1 MPTLSEEIVLKKPE
15 LRGGNLQLMSNRDIE
30 CCLDG
35 PAGTGKTWTALYKVH
50 AVLTKYAGARA
61 LVARKSNTDLAGS
74 AMATFRESILDEREG
89 VHYFGGNRIKPAAF
103 QYPNGSLMIVN
114 GLDKASKVKSWEF
127 DIAYINEG
135 SECLLEDIEFVR
147 SRLRHG
153 AMPYQQLILDTNPDA
168 PTHWLNQR
176 MNEGKTTR
184 LLSRHEHNP
193 RFYDVATQDWTEE
206 GRAYIEG
213 VLGGLTGVRLSRLRY
228 GLWAAAEGTVY
239 EDAWDARRNVID
251 RSEAA
256 IKREWPRYLS
266 IDFGYTNPFVCQWYA
281 EDGDGRLYLYREIY
295 QTKVLVEDHC
305 TQIALASGWF
315 HLLPRDHA
323 QYSDRPAEWADPLPR
338 EIICDHDAED
348 RATLERHLKLYT
360 TAAKKTVRDGI
371 QAVQTRLRPA
381 GDGKP
386 RLFFVRNALVYR
398 DPFLAQAKRP
408 TCTVEEFDSYV
419 WKQDSSGMKEEP
431 VKENDHGCDC
441 VRYQAARDLQP
452 SGVSYY
458 PSIWR

>member
-1 MPTLSEEIVLKKPE
+1 MATLTEEIVLRKPE
-15 LRGGNLQLMSNRDIE
+15 FRGAALALMSNHDTE

-35 PAGTGKTWTALYKVH
+35 PAGTGKTYVALYKVH
-50 AVLTKYAGARA
+50 AALTKYAGARA

-127 DIAYINEG
+127 DLAYINEG
-135 SECLLEDIEFVR
+135 SECALEDIEFVR

-153 AMPYQQLILDTNPDA
+153 VMPYQQLLLDTNPDA

-176 MNEGKTTR
+176 MNEGTTTR
-184 LLSRHEHNP
+184 LVSRHEDNP
-193 RFYDVATQDWTEE
+193 RFFDRVTQDWTAE

-239 EDAWDARRNVID
+239 EDSWDARRNVID
-251 RSEAA
+251 RFA
-256 IKREWPRYLS
+256 IPRSWPRYLS
-266 IDFGYTNPFVCQWYA
+266 IDFGYTNPFVCQWWA
-281 EDGDGRLYLYREIY
+281 MDPDGRLYLYREIY
-295 QTKVLVEDHC
+295 QSKVLVEDHC
-305 TQIALASGWF
+305 TQIALSSGWY

-323 QYSDRPAEWADPLPR
+323 EYSDRPPDWADPLPR
-338 EIICDHDAED
+338 ELICDHDAED

-360 TAAKKTVRDGI
+360 TAAKKTVRDGL
-371 QAVQTRLRPA
+371 QAVSARLRPA
-381 GDGKP
+381 GDGRP
-386 RLFFVRNALVYR
+386 RLLFVRNALVYR
-398 DPFLAQAKRP
+398 DPYLVQAKKP
-408 TCTVEEFDSYV
+408 TCTIEEFDSYV
-419 WKQDSSGMKEEP
+419 WKQDSAGMKEEP
-431 VKENDHGCDC
+431 MKESDHGLDSC
-441 VRYQAARDLQP
+441 RYQVAHHDLQQA
-452 SGVSYY
+452 GVSYY
-458 PSIWR
+458 PTIWR